1 MARARPR
8 YTLLSSALFVP
19 AGSSLGLLDHTQ
31 RRNIIALIV
40 LTGASLALTN
50 RAEERP
56 WPA

>member
-31 RRNIIALIV
+31 RLNIIALIV